1 MTVVNPDDELLVISA
16 QGMGKRTPIGSADPT
31 PVSTNDSP
39 ADDDNS
45 DSDIDIE
52 ENEASET
59 LENGDAETSAPEE
72 SSSRRYRR
80 TRRGAKGVIS
90 MKLREGDSVVAALQV
105 PANSNQ
111 ELILI
116 SVEGQTVRLRV
127 QDVRLTGRAAYGV
140 IVMRLSEDDRVAT
153 ATIVD
158 ELSEEEIAAN
168 QAKEEENADMAALEA
183 EFLANI
189 QAQSEENTEADD
201 DNTPEEETN

>member
-1 MTVVNPDDELLVISA
+1 
-16 QGMGKRTPIGSADPT
+16 
-31 PVSTNDSP
+31 
-39 ADDDNS
+39 
-45 DSDIDIE
+45 
-52 ENEASET
+52 
-59 LENGDAETSAPEE
+59 
-72 SSSRRYRR
+72 
-80 TRRGAKGVIS
+80 

-127 QDVRLTGRAAYGV
+127 QDVRQTGRAAYGV
-140 IVMRLSEDDRVAT
+140 IVMRLSEGDRVAT

-189 QAQSEENTEADD
+189 QAQSDENTEETAEAGE
-201 DNTPEEETN
+201 DNAPEEETN